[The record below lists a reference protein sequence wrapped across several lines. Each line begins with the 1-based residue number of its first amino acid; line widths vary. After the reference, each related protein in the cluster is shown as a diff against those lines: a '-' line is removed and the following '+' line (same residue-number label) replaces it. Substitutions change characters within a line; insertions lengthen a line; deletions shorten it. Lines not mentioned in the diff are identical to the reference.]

1 MKSLPYLLILSPVI
15 IAFQIANR
23 VEASLES
30 LRRGREQRVP
40 RQAVQGVRA

>member
-23 VEASLES
+23 IDAGLES
-30 LRRGREQRVP
+30 LRRGREQRV
-40 RQAVQGVRA
+40 RLQAPEGVGA